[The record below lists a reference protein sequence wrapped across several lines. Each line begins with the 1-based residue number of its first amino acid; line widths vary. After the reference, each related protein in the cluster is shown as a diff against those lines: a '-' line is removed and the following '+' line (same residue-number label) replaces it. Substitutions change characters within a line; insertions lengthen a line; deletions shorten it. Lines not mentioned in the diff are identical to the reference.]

1 MEQYISVGEVC
12 KLTGLSVGSLRYY
25 EKLGILKPAHINVN
39 TNYRY
44 YTHRQL
50 FLLDFISICVDMDIP
65 LKEFKEHFDENGSL
79 NLETILNKGIEIAKL
94 KQEKVQHQLNLM
106 ESMAIHLQ
114 ETENI
119 IQTNDVYE
127 KTLKKR
133 HFINIDFPFDCFRLA
148 DFEKLRSELIQK
160 QEILFSASTSVEEGI
175 LFRKVGQKGKEIKA
189 YLILEVGKSVK
200 NETISVPSGV
210 FSSFVTNRFTEN
222 FQEIKDC
229 TTSFTVCRFINQ
241 KIYSDTDM
249 NMEIQREII
258 D

>member
-12 KLTGLSVGSLRYY
+12 KLTGLSVSSLRYY
-25 EKLGILKPAHINVN
+25 EKLGILKPAHINEN

-44 YTHRQL
+44 YAHRQL

-65 LKEFKEHFDENGSL
+65 LKEFKGHFDENGSL
-79 NLETILNKGIEIAKL
+79 NLETILDKGIEIAKL
-94 KQEKVQHQLNLM
+94 KQKKVQHQLNLM
-106 ESMAIHLQ
+106 ESMAIHLE

-119 IQTNDVYE
+119 IKSTNVYS

-133 HFINIDFPFDCFRLA
+133 HFIYIDFPFSSFRLG
-148 DFEKLRSELIQK
+148 DYEKLRSELIQK
-160 QEILFSASTSVEEGI
+160 QQILFSTSTSVEEGI
-175 LFRKVGQKGKEIKA
+175 LFRKVCKNEIKG
-189 YLILEVGKSVK
+189 YLFLEVGKSVK
-200 NETISVPSGV
+200 NVTISVPSGV

-222 FQEIKDC
+222 FQEIKDS

-249 NMEIQREII
+249 NIEIQREIS